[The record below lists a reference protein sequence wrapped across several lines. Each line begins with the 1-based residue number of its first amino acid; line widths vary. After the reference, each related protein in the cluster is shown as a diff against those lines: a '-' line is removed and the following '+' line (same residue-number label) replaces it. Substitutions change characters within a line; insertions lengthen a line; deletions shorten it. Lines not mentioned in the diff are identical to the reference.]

1 MDGNL
6 QPTPSGSTF
15 IADRFGRSLRDLR
28 ISVTDRCNFRCP
40 FCMPHEA
47 LGFRYSFLPREEIL
61 TFEETARLVRIFVS
75 LGVRKVRLTG
85 GEPLLRNQ
93 IENLIAQLA
102 SIPGL
107 DDLALTTNGFLLA
120 QKAQAL
126 KAAGLKRIT
135 VSLHSLDPQVFGR
148 LNGRGFGPQ
157 RVIEGI
163 EEATRVGL
171 EPVKINVVVQ
181 RGVNEQEVVA
191 LARFCKERGY
201 IIRFIEYMDV
211 GSLNHWRMDDVVPA
225 DEIVKRV
232 NAVFPLEPLQ
242 RGYGDTALRYR
253 YRDGSGEVGVIPSVT
268 KPFCGDCTR
277 LRLSAEG
284 KAYTCL
290 FASDGY
296 DLKGLVRSGASDE
309 AIRQHIIAL
318 WSQRTDRYSEAR
330 ATLPLRPNRKVE
342 MFQVGG

>member
-1 MDGNL
+1 M
-6 QPTPSGSTF
+6 TETCAPSRAQFLT
-15 IADRFGRSLRDLR
+15 DRLGRPLRDLR
-28 ISVTDRCNFRCP
+28 ISITDRCNFRCP

-47 LGFRYSFLPREEIL
+47 LGFRYRFLPREDIL

-93 IENLIAQLA
+93 VEKLIAQLSA
-102 SIPGL
+102 IPGVE
-107 DDLALTTNGFLLA
+107 DLALTTNGFLLA
-120 QKAQAL
+120 QKARAL
-126 KAAGLKRIT
+126 KDAGLHRVT
-135 VSLHSLDPQVFGR
+135 VSLHSLDAQVFGR
-148 LNGRGFGPQ
+148 MNGRGFGPQ

-171 EPVKINVVVQ
+171 GPVKVNVVVQ
-181 RGVNEQEVVA
+181 RGVNDEEVVA

-211 GSLNHWRMDDVVPA
+211 GSLNHWRLDDVVSA
-225 DEIVKRV
+225 DEILQRLS
-232 NAVFPLEPLQ
+232 AVFPLEPLP

-253 YRDGSGEVGVIPSVT
+253 YRDGGGEVGVIASVT

-290 FASDGY
+290 FATEGY
-296 DLKGLVRSGASDE
+296 DLKALLRSGASDE
-309 AIRQHIIAL
+309 EVRQHVIAL
-318 WSQRTDRYSEAR
+318 WRRRTDRYSEERAR
-330 ATLPLRPNRKVE
+330 KEARPARKVE

>member
-1 MDGNL
+1 MTNRTG
-6 QPTPSGSTF
+6 F
-15 IADRFGRSLRDLR
+15 ITDRLGRPLRDLR

-47 LGFRYSFLPREEIL
+47 LGFRYRFLPREEIL

-85 GEPLLRNQ
+85 GEPLLRHQ
-93 IENLIAQLA
+93 IENLVAQLA
-102 SIPGL
+102 SIPGV
-107 DDLALTTNGFLLA
+107 DDLALTTNGYLLA
-120 QKAQAL
+120 QKASAL
-126 KAAGLKRIT
+126 KAAGLKRVT

-157 RVIEGI
+157 RIIEGM

-171 EPVKINVVVQ
+171 GPVKVNVVVQ
-181 RGVNEQEVVA
+181 RGVNDEEIVD

-211 GSLNHWRMDDVVPA
+211 GSLNHWRLDDVVSA
-225 DEIVKRV
+225 DEIIERI
-232 NAVFPLEPLQ
+232 NSAFPLEPLQ

-253 YRDGSGEVGVIPSVT
+253 YRDGSGEVGVIASVT

-284 KAYTCL
+284 KVFTCL

-296 DLKGLVRSGASDE
+296 DLKGLLRSGASDE
-309 AIRQHIIAL
+309 ALRQHIITL
-318 WSQRTDRYSEAR
+318 WGQRTDRYSEER
-330 ATLPLRPNRKVE
+330 AALPVRPTRKVE